1 MSRDKLIEVKGLEKR
16 FKRLEVLRGIDID
29 IHKGDVVAVIGP
41 SGSGKSTFL
50 RCLNLLEEPTG
61 GQIIFEGADITSKE
75 TNIDVM
81 RQKIGMVFQQFNM
94 FANMTELDT
103 VMACPLRV

>member
-41 SGSGKSTFL
+41 SGSGKSTF
-50 RCLNLLEEPTG
+50 CLLY
-61 GQIIFEGADITSKE
+61 TSPIHQL
-75 TNIDVM
+75 TNPSF
-81 RQKIGMVFQQFNM
+81 GM
-94 FANMTELDT
+94 
-103 VMACPLRV
+103 